1 MKSVHIFSVRLK
13 NCIIPLIFVLF
24 TLFLVIF
31 SNKNLIAAKNGLKL
45 FANAVVPSLLPFFI
59 ATELLSYTNI
69 VYYLGNILNRFMRP
83 LFNVPGIGAFAF
95 IMGIISGYPT
105 GAKIV
110 TNFRNDNLC
119 TKEEAERMLAFTNN
133 SGPLFIIG
141 TVGISL
147 FGDTRT
153 GILLFITHILACISV
168 GIIFRFW
175 KYNSSTNSSYNKKQI
190 NDSKKNC
197 SFSNLGEIL
206 GNSISSAISTVVM
219 IGGFVVLFSV
229 VISILKESKIL
240 ELTSFVLYPISD
252 LLNISKNFCE
262 AFLTGLVELTNGVQS
277 VALIPNQLIS
287 INVIICAF
295 LLGFGGF
302 SVLLQVFSIISKS
315 DISIK
320 AYFIGKLLQGTLAAF
335 YTFVILRYTNFFNLD
350 IVTTFSNASTP
361 VKLYEFNPLYL
372 IPFVVGLVFVLSIYK
387 HLKRNKVYVR

>member
-1 MKSVHIFSVRLK
+1 MKNVHIFSIRLK

-24 TLFLVIF
+24 TLCLIIF

-83 LFNVPGIGAFAF
+83 LFNVPGIGAFSF

-190 NDSKKNC
+190 NNSNKNC

-240 ELTSFVLYPISD
+240 ELASFVLYPISD
-252 LLNISKNFCE
+252 LLNISRTFCE

-335 YTFVILRYTNFFNLD
+335 YTFAILKYTNFFNLD
-350 IVTTFSNASTP
+350 IVTTFSNISTS
-361 VKLYEFNPLYL
+361 VKLYEFNPLCL
-372 IPFVVGLVFVLSIYK
+372 VPLAIGLLFIILIYK
-387 HLKRNKVYVR
+387 HLKRNKIYVR